1 MTAPYAA
8 QGSRSPLAVDRARGD
23 VRVMSDA
30 VRRIELPV
38 GGIVAADGAHARG
51 SVGMTTRHGRPPR
64 WRATELAACLLGRNW
79 PGDAADF
86 VGAAA
91 GGDALDSEDVTA
103 PLSELL
109 RAAASEAELSVLGRL
124 GLRWDLLRL
133 LGNLARLRA
142 EEGRTPAILTEP
154 ITAPLI
160 ITGLPRSGTS
170 FLHRLLV
177 ADPAAAAPLVWQ
189 TIHPYPEPSARR
201 DRRIAHVERQ
211 LRHFGRL
218 APALRSV
225 HPLDA
230 CAPQECTEITAQVL
244 QSLRFETV
252 YHVPSYKAWLRVH
265 GHAAA
270 YRFHRR
276 FLQHLQHQHRAQHP
290 DAPAYRNW
298 VLKCPDHVFA
308 LDALR
313 AAYPDARI
321 VFLHRDPL
329 KVLPSVAQ
337 LTEILR
343 SPFTRRLDRREIGR
357 TVVED
362 WVAGAG
368 RMVMEARAPTFPPS
382 QVLHLRYRDLVQRPM
397 ETVRRL
403 YGHFDM
409 ALMPA
414 AEASMQALLAA
425 RPRGGY
431 GENHYSFAAHGID
444 PEELRVRFA
453 AYVSL
458 FGVPAETDPTPPS
471 RGLHTRPAHAGS

>member
-1 MTAPYAA
+1 
-8 QGSRSPLAVDRARGD
+8 
-23 VRVMSDA
+23 
-30 VRRIELPV
+30 
-38 GGIVAADGAHARG
+38 
-51 SVGMTTRHGRPPR
+51 MTTRHGHPPR
-64 WRATELAACLLGRNW
+64 WRAAELAACLFGREW
-79 PGDAADF
+79 PGDAADLI
-86 VGAAA
+86 AAA
-91 GGDALDSEDVTA
+91 KGGDDLGSEDVA
-103 PLSELL
+103 QPLGVLL
-109 RAAASEAELSVLGRL
+109 RATASQAELSVLGRL

-142 EEGRTPAILTEP
+142 EERLAPEILTEP

-189 TIHPYPEPSARR
+189 TLHPYPDPGARR

-211 LRHFGRL
+211 LRHFGWL

-230 CAPQECTEITAQVL
+230 CAPQECTEITAHVL

-252 YHVPSYKAWLRVH
+252 YHVPDYKAWLRAH

-290 DAPAYRNW
+290 GAAACGNW

-362 WVAGAG
+362 WVEGAD

-431 GENHYSFAAHGID
+431 GENHYSFADHGID

-458 FGVPAETDPTPPS
+458 FGVPADTEPAPPS
-471 RGLHTRPAHAGS
+471 RGLRTRPAHAGS

>member
-1 MTAPYAA
+1 
-8 QGSRSPLAVDRARGD
+8 
-23 VRVMSDA
+23 
-30 VRRIELPV
+30 
-38 GGIVAADGAHARG
+38 
-51 SVGMTTRHGRPPR
+51 MTTRHGRPPR
-64 WRATELAACLLGRNW
+64 WRATELAACLFGRHW
-79 PGDAADF
+79 PGDGADLI
-86 VGAAA
+86 AAA
-91 GGDALDSEDVTA
+91 GAGRELEAEGVAEPLGALLA
-103 PLSELL
+103 
-109 RAAASEAELSVLGRL
+109 AAASQAELSVLGRL

-133 LGNLARLRA
+133 LRNLARLRA
-142 EEGRTPAILTEP
+142 EEGRAPAILAEP
-154 ITAPLI
+154 IAAPLI

-189 TIHPYPEPSARR
+189 TIHPYRDPRARR
-201 DRRIAHVERQ
+201 DRRIAQVERQ

-230 CAPQECTEITAQVL
+230 CAPQECTEITAHVI

-252 YHVPSYKAWLRVH
+252 YHVPAYKAWLQAH
-265 GHAAA
+265 GHTAA

-276 FLQHLQHQHRAQHP
+276 FLCHLQHQHRARHP
-290 DAPAYRNW
+290 GAAQVPHW
-298 VLKCPDHVFA
+298 VLKSPDHVFA

-313 AAYPDARI
+313 LAYPDARV

-343 SPFTRRLDRREIGR
+343 SPFTRRLDRCGIGR

-362 WVAGAG
+362 WVDGAG
-368 RMVMEARAPTFPPS
+368 RMVAEARAPTFPAA

-403 YGHFDM
+403 YDRFGM
-409 ALMPA
+409 ALAPP
-414 AEASMQALLAA
+414 AEAAMQALLAA

-444 PEELRVRFA
+444 PEELRDRFA
-453 AYVSL
+453 TYVGL
-458 FGVPAETDPTPPS
+458 FGVPAESEPAPPS
-471 RGLHTRPAHAGS
+471 RGLRPRPAHAGS